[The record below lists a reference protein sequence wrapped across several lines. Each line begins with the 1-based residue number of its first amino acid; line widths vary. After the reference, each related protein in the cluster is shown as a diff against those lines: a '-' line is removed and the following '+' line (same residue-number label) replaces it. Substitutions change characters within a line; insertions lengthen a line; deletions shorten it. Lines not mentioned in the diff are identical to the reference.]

1 MSNGEHTTAAVLLG
15 PDHVLNRVQ
24 GGALIAGVVSLGIC
38 AAGGLAS
45 PAQFFRSYLVA
56 YMFFFGIGIGSMAI
70 LMIHHITGGAWGA
83 VIRRLLESSTRTL
96 PLMVVLFL
104 PLVFGMH
111 QLYEWTHPEIV
122 AHDPT
127 LQHKAPYLNIPFF
140 LVRAVSYFGVWL
152 LLMRYLNRWSLEQD
166 ATLDPSPARR
176 LELLSRGGLLLI
188 GLTMSFAAIDW
199 LMSLEPHWF
208 STIYGILIMGGQVLT
223 AMAFVIPLAA
233 LLADDERGP
242 LAHVISK
249 EQFHDLGKL
258 LLAFVMLWT
267 YFALSQFLI
276 IWSAN
281 LPEEIPWYLRR
292 LRGGWQ
298 WLGII
303 IILGHFVLPFLLLLS
318 RDIKRR
324 ARTLAVVAVL
334 VIVARL
340 IDLYWMI
347 TPAFYPNGITV
358 HWMDLLTVVG
368 VGGVWLWFFVWQLKA
383 RSLVAIHDPSLPEHA

>member
-1 MSNGEHTTAAVLLG
+1 MSSGEHTNTGVHLA

-24 GGALIAGVVSLGIC
+24 RGALIAGVVSLAIC
-38 AAGGLAS
+38 GAGALAT

-56 YMFFFGIGIGSMAI
+56 YMFFFGIGLGSMAI

-83 VIRRLLESSTRTL
+83 VIRRLLESATRTL

-104 PLVFGMH
+104 PLLLGMH
-111 QLYEWTHPEIV
+111 DLYEWTHADAV
-122 AHDPT
+122 AHSPA
-127 LQHKAPYLNIPFF
+127 LQHKAQYLNIPFF
-140 LVRAVSYFGVWL
+140 VVRAASYFAVWL

-166 ATLDPSPARR
+166 TTLDAGPAQRM
-176 LELLSRGGLLLI
+176 ELLSRAGLLLI
-188 GLTMSFAAIDW
+188 GLTMTFAAIDW
-199 LMSLEPHWF
+199 LMSIEPDWF
-208 STIYGILIMGGQVLT
+208 STIYGILVMGGQVLS

-233 LLADDERGP
+233 LLSADENGP

-249 EQFHDLGKL
+249 DQFHDLGKL
-258 LLAFVMLWT
+258 LLAFVMVWT

-281 LPEEIPWYLRR
+281 LPEEIPWYLKR

-298 WLGII
+298 WLGISI
-303 IILGHFVLPFLLLLS
+303 IVCHFILPFLLLLS

-324 ARTLAVVAVL
+324 ARALATVAL
-334 VIVARL
+334 IVIVARL
-340 IDLYWMI
+340 ADMFWMVK
-347 TPAFYPNGITV
+347 PAFHPAGITV

-368 VGGVWLWFFVWQLKA
+368 VGGIWVWFFLWQLKG